1 MLPVVIGSLTLKQV
15 VLSFEPVVTPGSSVL
30 TALNGELFHYL
41 IRVRRHRRGDRLN
54 AITYNG
60 SHFELLILKI
70 EKNRCMVE
78 LTKQDCCNFQG
89 EGTEP
94 LITVIPAMM
103 KGRKMDLAVRQSVEA
118 GASAF
123 WPMQTDRCQLNRQY
137 TNNVPMKIE
146 RWKRIAIEAL
156 QQCGGASSIE
166 IETPAN
172 LTEVLERWSHRGP
185 AFFFHEKPL
194 PSQMSLHHHLADDI
208 NELALFIGPE
218 GGFSDDEVS
227 CLETYD
233 IRGIFL
239 GDRILRA
246 ETAVLYGLAA
256 IKTILRERK
265 QWKLA

>member
-1 MLPVVIGSLTLKQV
+1 MTLKQV
-15 VLSFEPVVTPGSSVL
+15 VLPFEPVFTPGSSIL
-30 TALNGELFHYL
+30 TELSGELFHHL
-41 IRVRRHRRGDRLN
+41 IRVGRHRKGDHLN

-60 SHFELLILKI
+60 SHCELLILGI
-70 EKNRCMVE
+70 EKNHCMVE
-78 LTKQDCCNFQG
+78 LTKQDRDNSHEDCTG
-89 EGTEP
+89 P
-94 LITVIPAMM
+94 LITVIPTLM

-118 GASAF
+118 GARAF
-123 WPMQTDRCQLNRQY
+123 WPMRTDRCQLNRQY
-137 TNNVPMKIE
+137 TNNMSIKIE

-156 QQCGGASSIE
+156 QQCGGTFSIE

-172 LTEVLERWSHRGP
+172 LREVLERWSNRGP

-194 PSQMSLHHHLADDI
+194 PSQRGLHQHLADDI

-227 CLETYD
+227 CFERYG

-256 IKTILRERK
+256 VNTILRERK
-265 QWKLA
+265 QWKQA